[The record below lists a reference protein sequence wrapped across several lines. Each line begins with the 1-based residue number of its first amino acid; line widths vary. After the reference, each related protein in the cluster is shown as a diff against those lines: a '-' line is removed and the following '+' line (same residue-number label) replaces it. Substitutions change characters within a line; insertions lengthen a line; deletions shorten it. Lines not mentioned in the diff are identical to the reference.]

1 MGKEKYKSEIME
13 FFGKTP
19 VVTSRDVRL
28 IVNKV
33 KIKRGYVH
41 LLIHNLIKGGRI
53 KKITKGFYTAHDDST
68 VAVFS
73 FKPAYIGLQ
82 DALSLRGL
90 WEQETNVVIITTR
103 KVRPGV
109 REIMDSN
116 VILRRIKPS
125 YFFGADMLR
134 YGDLFV
140 PVSDLEKT
148 LIDFI
153 YFREHLE
160 KEVLS
165 DLKRKID
172 RKKLEKYLK
181 VYPKK
186 FRENV
191 NRTLNW

>member
-1 MGKEKYKSEIME
+1 MGKEKYKNEIME
-13 FFGKTP
+13 IFGKTP

-28 IVNKV
+28 IVNRA
-33 KIKRGYVH
+33 KIKRGYAH
-41 LLIHNLIKGGRI
+41 LLVHNLIKGGRI
-53 KKITKGFYTAHDDST
+53 KRIARGFYTAHDDPT

-90 WEQETNVVIITTR
+90 WEQETNVVIITKR
-103 KVRPGV
+103 KVRPGM

-125 YFFGADMLR
+125 YFFGAEMLR

-153 YFREHLE
+153 YFREPLE

-165 DLKRKID
+165 ALKRKID

-181 VYPKK
+181 IYPKK
-186 FRENV
+186 FRERV
-191 NRTLNW
+191 KRTLDW

>member
-28 IVNKV
+28 IVDKV
-33 KIKRGYVH
+33 KIKRGYAH
-41 LLIHNLIKGGRI
+41 LLIHNLIKSGRI
-53 KKITKGFYTAHDDST
+53 KKIAKGFYTAHDDPT

-73 FKPAYIGLQ
+73 FRPAYIGLQ

-90 WEQETNVVIITTR
+90 WEQETNVVIITAR

-125 YFFGADMLR
+125 YFFGAEMLR

-153 YFREHLE
+153 YFREPLE
-160 KEVLS
+160 KEVLNA
-165 DLKRKID
+165 LKRKID
-172 RKKLEKYLK
+172 RKKLESYLK
-181 VYPKK
+181 IYPKK
-186 FRENV
+186 FRERV